1 MKRALA
7 GLAAL
12 VIWAALALQ
21 LVLIVRTMA
30 ADGHGTAAAVWRFL
44 GFFTILTNIAAATL
58 CTAIAF
64 GHRSAL
70 TGPRSRL
77 AVAAAIV
84 LVGLAYSLLLRP
96 TWSPT
101 GWQAVADHALH
112 DVSPLLFLLVWAFC
126 DHGRLRWRDAL
137 TAALLPLGYLIYALS
152 RGAADGWYAY
162 WFFDPA
168 RMSLPALARNTAL
181 LLALYSLIAAALILA
196 DRTLARKLPRSDP
209 IS

>member
-1 MKRALA
+1 MAVEIQLPDLPEIAIGGERRAPA
-7 GLAAL
+7 
-12 VIWAALALQ
+12 
-21 LVLIVRTMA
+21 R
-30 ADGHGTAAAVWRFL
+30 
-44 GFFTILTNIAAATL
+44 
-58 CTAIAF
+58 
-64 GHRSAL
+64 HRQ
-70 TGPRSRL
+70 P
-77 AVAAAIV
+77 
-84 LVGLAYSLLLRP
+84 
-96 TWSPT
+96 W
-101 GWQAVADHALH
+101 H
-112 DVSPLLFLLVWAFC
+112 
-126 DHGRLRWRDAL
+126 LRWRDAL